1 MVIIVTE
8 KGGNFVR
15 NGRIY
20 LAALLAIPAF
30 LKAGPGIGVVTCEG
44 DFLLNEAR
52 VSGNATL
59 TDGAVIQTVGAPSV
73 LRLNR
78 GARVDLSGG
87 ARARVFADRLVLEAG
102 YSDIRGAAQYAIEA
116 ASLRIAPVSADTA
129 GRVVR
134 QGEKIVQVG
143 VAQGSVRVFNSGGV
157 LVANVFPDSP
167 LEFEPQVVSAAPPSS
182 FAGCLLRKQ
191 DKWIL
196 YDQTTRIVVELR
208 GTGFDKEWGNRVQ
221 VIGTT
226 DTSAQSEVGAQVVDV
241 TSLTRLAQGGCEG
254 VANLIGAALPK
265 TPLPAGPAP
274 AAGGG
279 MSAGTKVAIVAV
291 VGGGAGAGAYFATRK
306 KERSP

>member
-1 MVIIVTE
+1 M
-8 KGGNFVR
+8 R
-15 NGRIY
+15 NARNS
-20 LAALLAIPAF
+20 LAALLLLPAV
-30 LKAGPGIGVVTCEG
+30 LRAGPAIGVVTSEG

-59 TDGAVIQTVGAPSV
+59 TDGAVIQTAGAPSV

-78 GARVDLSGG
+78 GGRVELGG
-87 ARARVFADRLVLEAG
+87 QAKARVFADRLVLEEG

-116 ASLRIAPVSADTA
+116 ASLRIAPVSAETA

-134 QGEKIVQVG
+134 QGEKTVQVG
-143 VAQGSVRVFNSGGV
+143 VAQGSVRVYNSAGV
-157 LVANVFPDSP
+157 LVANVFPGSP

-196 YDQTTRIVVELR
+196 YDQTTRIIVELR

-254 VANLIGAALPK
+254 VAGIIGAALPK
-265 TPLPAGPAP
+265 TPVPAGPAP
-274 AAGGG
+274 ATGGG
-279 MSAGTKVAIVAV
+279 MSAGTKVAIVSV
-291 VGGGAGAGAYFATRK
+291 VAGGAGAGAYFATRK
-306 KERSP
+306 KDRSP